1 MTVSKGVAKF
11 TNLSDRKA
19 ETITLAFTG
28 GGLVQATSSSITVS
42 PAAASKLVIASQPTT
57 ATAGLAFSPAPV
69 VDEVDAYGNLETGD
83 SSTTV
88 SVALTSGAGR
98 LRGSTQVTVSQ
109 GVANFSNLFDDQAG
123 TIKLK
128 FTGGALTSATSAAIA
143 VNPAATSQFV
153 VAGFPSPTTAGV
165 AGTFTVTAED
175 AYGNT
180 TPAYAGTV
188 KFTSSDA
195 QAVLPSSATLVNGV
209 GSFGATPR
217 TAARSR

>member
-1 MTVSKGVAKF
+1 MIPASLDDG
-11 TNLSDRKA
+11 DGR
-19 ETITLAFTG
+19 IGRLAA
-28 GGLVQATSSSITVS
+28 Q
-42 PAAASKLVIASQPTT
+42 
-57 ATAGLAFSPAPV
+57 PV
-69 VDEVDAYGNLETGD
+69 VDEVDAIRQPRDGRQQHDGLG
-83 SSTTV
+83 
-88 SVALTSGAGR
+88 GAGQR
-98 LRGSTQVTVSQ
+98 RRTAAGDRPGDRYAGRRHV
-109 GVANFSNLFDDQAG
+109 SNLFDDKAG

-217 TAARSR
+217 TAGRSR